1 MAELSEM
8 VRDDGVR
15 VVSVVGDL
23 DLAVVEEFL
32 TVTRR
37 SSKAGS
43 ALEVDLHGL
52 SFIDS
57 TGLSALL
64 QLRTE
69 TIARGLRLSLT
80 NVGQSTHR
88 LFRITGLVDVFDI
101 RTSNS

>member
-1 MAELSEM
+1 MAQLSEM
-8 VRDDGVR
+8 VRDDGVC

-23 DLAVVEEFL
+23 DLATVEQFL

-37 SSKAGS
+37 SSVACS
-43 ALEVDLHGL
+43 SLEVDFQGL
-52 SFIDS
+52 SFVDS

-80 NVGQSTHR
+80 NVGPSAHR
-88 LFRITGLVDVFDI
+88 LFRITGLLDVFDI
-101 RTSNS
+101 RASNP